1 MIFLDSETVK
11 VKVAGLLGF
20 GTPAVNLVLKN
31 LEPLL
36 NTFILLGQ
44 IGVATVTIL
53 YIYSK
58 WQKVRKSGTRRNRK
72 NK

>member
-1 MIFLDSETVK
+1 MSINEYFDVEAVK
-11 VKVAGLLGF
+11 VKAAALFGF
-20 GTPAVNLVLKN
+20 GTPAVNLWLKN

-44 IGVATVTIL
+44 IGIAGVTIL

-58 WQKVRKSGTRRNRK
+58 WQKNRK
-72 NK
+72 PPRRKRK